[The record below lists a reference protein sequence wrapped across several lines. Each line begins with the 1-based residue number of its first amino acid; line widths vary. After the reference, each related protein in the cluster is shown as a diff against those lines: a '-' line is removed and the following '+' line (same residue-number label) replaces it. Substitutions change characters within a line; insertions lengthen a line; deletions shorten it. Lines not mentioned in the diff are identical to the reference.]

1 MASEGDRDSP
11 TECSNAFNRLISSQS
26 SRSGKGEPPKFVKRI
41 EDVPE
46 VALPPAETIRVAL
59 SLADRA
65 LIGQFTG
72 LWPSPKTTDNWIQR
86 NWRPLISKNVA
97 SYSVGRGYFLF
108 ESKEDKDLIFR
119 NGPYFMGP
127 QGLYLNGWTP
137 DFDPEADIPKAV
149 PVWVKLPNLPM
160 HCWNTKSL
168 RAIGNALGKYIDTAS
183 PKDQ

>member
-1 MASEGDRDSP
+1 MAREECPSPGPKSAAFDRIIG
-11 TECSNAFNRLISSQS
+11 TQNK
-26 SRSGKGEPPKFVKRI
+26 RSGPRDLPKFVKRV

-46 VALPPAETIRVAL
+46 VALPPEETMRVAL

-72 LWPSPKTTDNWIQR
+72 LWPSPKTTDSWVQR
-86 NWRPLISKNVA
+86 NWRPLITNNVA

-108 ESKEDKDLIFR
+108 DFESKDDKDLIFR

-137 DFDPEADIPKAV
+137 DFDP
-149 PVWVKLPNLPM
+149 
-160 HCWNTKSL
+160 
-168 RAIGNALGKYIDTAS
+168 
-183 PKDQ
+183 

>member
-1 MASEGDRDSP
+1 MASEVVTSERSD
-11 TECSNAFNRLISSQS
+11 AFNRLLASQS
-26 SRSGKGEPPKFVKRI
+26 QRSGKGEPPKFVKRI

-46 VALPPAETIRVAL
+46 VALPPEETIRVAL

-72 LWPSPKTTDNWIQR
+72 LWPSPKTTENWIQR

-97 SYSVGRGYFLF
+97 SYSIGRGYFLFDF

-127 QGLYLNGWTP
+127 QGLYLNRWSP
-137 DFDPEADIPKAV
+137 DFDPEADTPKVV
-149 PVWVKLPNLPM
+149 PVWVRLPNLPM
-160 HCWNTKSL
+160 H
-168 RAIGNALGKYIDTAS
+168 
-183 PKDQ
+183 